1 VSLDVLCIA
10 CVPPAGPKVT
20 AGATVHY
27 DNHVHVDAQE
37 AAPETRGLLKENI
50 AARLREEILAGRL
63 VPGEKIVEGRF
74 ARQYGVAQVSV
85 REALNILTTE
95 GFVTKGHGRSARVLK
110 LGDAEITHIYE
121 IRGALEGL
129 AARMIVERKLPV
141 DDLEEALAALKEAVE
156 HNDIRKV
163 VERVQYFH
171 LRLLEKPGNP
181 FLQEHSRRLI
191 VPLYA
196 FTIMRAL
203 AKNLDTSAWAAQ
215 LPKHRM
221 IIDVLQLG
229 NPLVAEQTLIYVTK
243 TFLQS
248 ALAVWAH

>member
-1 VSLDVLCIA
+1 MVR
-10 CVPPAGPKVT
+10 
-20 AGATVHY
+20 Y
-27 DNHVHVDAQE
+27 DNHVHLDTQE
-37 AAPETRGLLKENI
+37 TAPETRGLLKENI

-63 VPGEKIVEGRF
+63 IPGEKIVEGRF
-74 ARQYGVAQVSV
+74 ARQYGVAQVSI
-85 REALNILTTE
+85 REALNILTTD

-110 LGDAEITHIYE
+110 LGDADIAHIYE
-121 IRGALEGL
+121 VRGALEGL
-129 AARMIVERKLPV
+129 AARIIVERKLPL
-141 DDLEEALAALKEAVE
+141 DDLEAALAALQEAVE
-156 HNDIRKV
+156 QNDIRKV

-203 AKNLDTSAWAAQ
+203 AKNLDTSPWAVQ

-229 NPLVAEQTLIYVTK
+229 NPVVAEQTLIHVTNS
-243 TFLQS
+243 FMQS